1 MAKVIYVKANPKS
14 DKESITFRM
23 SERFIEEYKK
33 CNPNDEIITHDLY
46 DEDIRFLTNSDLD
59 DMFSG
64 NNFDVRDYALEF
76 ASADKYIFAA
86 PLWNLSFPA
95 IFKAYIDYI
104 SFVGITFKYTESG
117 SVGLLQNKK
126 AIYIVARGGEY
137 SSPPASNMEMGSK
150 YLKTILGFF
159 GVTDFTTIAC
169 ELTNVLQGEALENA
183 INIALKNAEEEAKR
197 FG

>member
-1 MAKVIYVKANPKS
+1 MAKVIYVKANPKA
-14 DKESITFRM
+14 DEESITFRI

-33 CNPNDEIITHDLY
+33 CNPDDEIIIHDLY
-46 DEDIRFLTNSDLD
+46 NEKIRFLTHTDLD

-64 NNFDVRDYALEF
+64 NSFDVRDYALEF

-104 SFVGITFKYTESG
+104 SFAGITFKYTELG
-117 SVGLLQNKK
+117 SEGLLQNKK
-126 AIYIVARGGEY
+126 AIYIVARGGDY
-137 SSPPASNMEMGSK
+137 SSPPASNLEMGSK
-150 YLKTILGFF
+150 YLQTILGFF
-159 GVTDFTTIAC
+159 GVTDFTTISC
-169 ELTNVLQGEALENA
+169 ELTNVLQGDALEAEISKA
-183 INIALKNAEEEAKR
+183 IQNAEEEAKR